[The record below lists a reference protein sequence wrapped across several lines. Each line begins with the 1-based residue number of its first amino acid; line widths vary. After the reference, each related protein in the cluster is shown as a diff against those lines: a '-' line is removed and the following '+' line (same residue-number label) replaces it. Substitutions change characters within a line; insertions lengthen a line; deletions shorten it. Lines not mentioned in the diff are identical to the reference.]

1 MQVCDVNKRSTQ
13 LAAVRRPVGPE
24 RRNTQQTNAQEI
36 ATQVVLTVYL
46 RRMDTNAVLS
56 AYTAPHLPALF
67 PRSARQIR
75 SHGRRR
81 RRRRRQRRPLACAD
95 RLANLW
101 KQLTA
106 MHFNDGGPAFC
117 RTHCGQRANQNR
129 RHLANFRRNGKT
141 DCGATV
147 TNLLA
152 AELLKH
158 LKEKARLLRHHSV
171 AQISAEQWTSRI
183 SACPVQRAT

>member
-1 MQVCDVNKRSTQ
+1 M
-13 LAAVRRPVGPE
+13 
-24 RRNTQQTNAQEI
+24 
-36 ATQVVLTVYL
+36 
-46 RRMDTNAVLS
+46 MDTNAVLS
-56 AYTAPHLPALF
+56 AYTAPRVPALF
-67 PRSARQIR
+67 PRSARQIG

-81 RRRRRQRRPLACAD
+81 RRRRRQGRPLACAD

-106 MHFNDGGPAFC
+106 LYFNDGGPAFC

-158 LKEKARLLRHHSV
+158 LKEKARLLSHHAG
-171 AQISAEQWTSRI
+171 AQISAEQWASRMPGPTRNIAERRTYWQLHDPSEEVFEHSPVPFNFTQMGTAIFTTSGSI
-183 SACPVQRAT
+183 A